1 VKRASFAAMAC
12 PIAQTLEI
20 VGDPWTLLVVRDAF
34 FGIHRFDDFRSDL
47 GIPRAT
53 LSARLALL
61 VEHGILAEQPYQEH
75 PPRHEYVLTA
85 KGREL
90 GPVLVAMT
98 QFGNRWSDLGDRR
111 VRLVDAATGDEVE
124 PRYVDARTGTPLADL
139 HIERRRGAGTGTGDG
154 R

>member
-1 VKRASFAAMAC
+1 MKRSSFASMTC

-34 FGIHRFDDFRSDL
+34 FGIRRFDDFRNDL

-53 LSARLALL
+53 LANRLALL
-61 VEHGILAEQPYQEH
+61 VEHDILAERPYQER

-90 GPVLVAMT
+90 APVLVAMS
-98 QFGNRWSDLGDRR
+98 QFGNRWSDLGDDRIT
-111 VRLVDAATGDEVE
+111 LVDATTGDEID
-124 PRYVDARTGTPLADL
+124 PRYVDARTGTPLAEMRL
-139 HIERRRGAGTGTGDG
+139 ERRRRRATHDA
-154 R
+154 